1 MVESYSFVVLAS
13 LVGMGIVFA
22 FLTLLSL
29 LMVGLRSID
38 RGEAPLPHSTDRRAR
53 PSTDITHSRAR
64 ALPSWAVAAAI
75 VYLDAERELEQG
87 SASVW
92 TGRGR

>member
-1 MVESYSFVVLAS
+1 MESYSFVVLAS

-29 LMVGLRSID
+29 LMVAMRSID
-38 RGEAPLPHSTDRRAR
+38 RGDASQPLGTDHPAH
-53 PSTDITHSRAR
+53 PSTEITHSPAR
-64 ALPSWAVAAAI
+64 ALPSWAVAAAV